1 MRYPINSEM
10 ERVNVEENMEFR
22 SGRPPQLRSDRGE
35 RSDAP
40 CIGAGRLLVP
50 SAGPTIVIIDDRTF
64 TRDCVAQSLRIA
76 HGDATVVPYETV
88 DEFLNDPSDF
98 TAIDLVLYNIGGR
111 RATDPGV
118 DRDIGF
124 LMEAYPVVPIALLSD
139 IEEADCI
146 AEAIERGTRGYIPTS
161 VNLAVAVEAMRLIRA
176 GGTFVPARS
185 LVRSVSELGRIPAGR
200 RVRAPSDPRLTPRQM
215 AVLHCLRQGK
225 ANKEIAKELN
235 LRESTV
241 KVHLAHIMRRLN
253 ARNRTQ
259 VALLANGLLAR
270 NDPA

>member
-1 MRYPINSEM
+1 MRDPINSEM
-10 ERVNVEENMEFR
+10 ERADAVENVELR
-22 SGRPPQLRSDRGE
+22 SGRPPQLRLDRGE
-35 RSDAP
+35 RSDVP
-40 CIGAGRLLVP
+40 SVEAGRLLAP
-50 SAGPTIVIIDDRTF
+50 PAGPAIVIIDERTF
-64 TRDCVAQSLRIA
+64 TRDCIAQSLRIA
-76 HGDATVVPYETV
+76 HGEATVVSYETV

-98 TAIDLVLYNIGGR
+98 RALDLVLYNIGGR
-111 RATDPGV
+111 RATDPEV
-118 DRDIGF
+118 DRDIGC
-124 LMEAYPVVPIALLSD
+124 LMEAYPAVPIALLSE
-139 IEEADCI
+139 IEEADRI

-185 LVRSVSELGRIPAGR
+185 LVHSVSNPGRISAGR
-200 RVRAPSDPRLTPRQM
+200 RVKAPSDPRLTPRQM

-259 VALLANGLLAR
+259 VALLANGLLER